1 MAAEAGQHQ
10 MCADILSQAASFG
23 TNTAPAAGQ
32 PSRTEAAQAA
42 SLILDPRGMFTTQHA
57 QPGHRPEDHQQ
68 ALPGTM
74 PGLFPLLANMQGQT
88 NAMLHLNMQPAHM
101 YGYNPLPPVLSAP
114 APFRAGPP
122 TDAASIAAS
131 QRASMESAST
141 SHTRPS
147 LDDASMLSR
156 LYPSSSLESSFSLNR
171 MSIDDPQHRM
181 SSGSRRSSVS
191 VPFIAAWPSLTL
203 VHLDQAAHCFN
214 HAAFMQCTCHVL
226 AYMQLLLFCFQEWHF
241 LSIQAICG
249 QHDQSQKFQP
259 ECDAA
264 SVLRA
269 FLTAV
274 FTV

>member
-1 MAAEAGQHQ
+1 MGLSICLSALIHSCGTQLDFRHKCNGGQTPQMAAEAGQHQ
-10 MCADILSQAASFG
+10 ICADILSQAASFG
-23 TNTAPAAGQ
+23 TNTAPAASQ

-42 SLILDPRGMFTTQHA
+42 SLILDPRGMFPPQHA
-57 QPGHRPEDHQQ
+57 PLGHRPEDHQQ
-68 ALPGTM
+68 PLPGTI

-191 VPFIAAWPSLTL
+191 VPFMFHPCIG
-203 VHLDQAAHCFN
+203 LD
-214 HAAFMQCTCHVL
+214 
-226 AYMQLLLFCFQEWHF
+226 
-241 LSIQAICG
+241 
-249 QHDQSQKFQP
+249 
-259 ECDAA
+259 
-264 SVLRA
+264 
-269 FLTAV
+269 
-274 FTV
+274 